1 MRVQMSTTNH
11 KKKPTGKEI
20 GIIKRET
27 LNNPVDMSM
36 ADIANEI
43 GNNGRAFYPA
53 ILQGGMK
60 RDNFVEMQWFAL
72 DFDNGEVTFENI
84 LQIANDYGIAIS
96 FAYETFSSTQENQR
110 FRVVFQHEFSIDNV
124 QIAEILIGMLQKI
137 FPYSDKACKDVSR
150 LFFGGKRLLY
160 CDENAHIHLVNNLL
174 FPLYKA
180 LDTNNNFPRNIR
192 AFAKAYKIMM
202 VDNKLLI
209 ESKQKSINF
218 DGKSPFN
225 NIYILSNG
233 VNPSF
238 SVLSSGD
245 INIYTIIDARHGLE
259 QHRKK
264 LRFRHNNFRMEIE
277 KRDSCKLL
285 NDFREG
291 VILSHNERF
300 IILTNI
306 GKIENGKK
314 YFMDILEKYYPE
326 DTVKKWDGYKYVAD
340 YFPQSCSPDVC
351 KYYYECHAGKYR
363 NILELLRNE
372 HAVSYDDSLVYGT
385 LEEAEENLKNNLE
398 LAMQSK
404 IKGIH
409 LIKAQTGLGK
419 TTAYIQYIEQHPKQK
434 FIIAVP
440 TNIIKDEVS
449 KKLRDKGISVFVTPS
464 VRDNYL
470 IPKHIQDQIMQL
482 HEMGIHDKV
491 KSVMREYYEEIKDSC
506 ETAVKMECLKILEDM
521 NGYNDEQVIVTTHAY
536 YLNMKPE
543 FISHFSVIV
552 DEDIFYL
559 VIGNSIKTVSLDTL
573 YKLENSPNGNYT
585 RIAEKIISAPDNQY
599 CMLQEKPKTIPLSD
613 KELET
618 LGIDENVNDL
628 RLARSFV
635 KETSEDS
642 GDCIV
647 YYFAPP
653 KLPDT
658 KTVILSATFNPE
670 VYRKYFETEIIE
682 YPVIMAP
689 YCGKIKQFTYHSL
702 GRRNLKEK
710 EEQIQ
715 EFIEDNIDSKID
727 AISFKDFDY
736 NNGCDLHFGNAIGVN
751 GLEGKDILILGTPF
765 KNEKCYKL
773 LVAALGERITSN
785 DMSRMRNVYYK
796 GYTFQ
801 IMTYKNEILRNIQLY
816 SLESELE
823 QCVGRARL
831 LRFDC
836 TVYLFSGF
844 PVEQAELITYDY
856 MKERKGTFE
865 TL

>member
-110 FRVVFQHEFSIDNV
+110 FRVVFQHEFPIDNV
-124 QIAEILIGMLQKI
+124 QIAEILIGMLLKI
-137 FPYSDKACKDVSR
+137 FPNSDKACKDVSR

-314 YFMDILEKYYPE
+314 YFMNILEKYYPE

-363 NILELLRNE
+363 NILEVLRNE
-372 HAVSYDDSLVYGT
+372 HAVSYDDSLVFGT
-385 LEEAEENLKNNLE
+385 LKEAE
-398 LAMQSK
+398 
-404 IKGIH
+404 
-409 LIKAQTGLGK
+409 
-419 TTAYIQYIEQHPKQK
+419 
-434 FIIAVP
+434 
-440 TNIIKDEVS
+440 
-449 KKLRDKGISVFVTPS
+449 
-464 VRDNYL
+464 
-470 IPKHIQDQIMQL
+470 
-482 HEMGIHDKV
+482 
-491 KSVMREYYEEIKDSC
+491 
-506 ETAVKMECLKILEDM
+506 
-521 NGYNDEQVIVTTHAY
+521 
-536 YLNMKPE
+536 
-543 FISHFSVIV
+543 
-552 DEDIFYL
+552 
-559 VIGNSIKTVSLDTL
+559 
-573 YKLENSPNGNYT
+573 
-585 RIAEKIISAPDNQY
+585 
-599 CMLQEKPKTIPLSD
+599 
-613 KELET
+613 
-618 LGIDENVNDL
+618 
-628 RLARSFV
+628 
-635 KETSEDS
+635 
-642 GDCIV
+642 
-647 YYFAPP
+647 
-653 KLPDT
+653 
-658 KTVILSATFNPE
+658 
-670 VYRKYFETEIIE
+670 
-682 YPVIMAP
+682 
-689 YCGKIKQFTYHSL
+689 
-702 GRRNLKEK
+702 
-710 EEQIQ
+710 
-715 EFIEDNIDSKID
+715 
-727 AISFKDFDY
+727 
-736 NNGCDLHFGNAIGVN
+736 
-751 GLEGKDILILGTPF
+751 
-765 KNEKCYKL
+765 
-773 LVAALGERITSN
+773 
-785 DMSRMRNVYYK
+785 
-796 GYTFQ
+796 
-801 IMTYKNEILRNIQLY
+801 
-816 SLESELE
+816 
-823 QCVGRARL
+823 
-831 LRFDC
+831 
-836 TVYLFSGF
+836 
-844 PVEQAELITYDY
+844 
-856 MKERKGTFE
+856 
-865 TL
+865 